1 MGNKEPADG
10 GPMPQENS
18 QEREVLGFKGPI
30 TTPEVNLEKIWLKLR
45 VDAFWDSCGILTSPQ
60 VVQLGMAMSA
70 SCKINSTCLL
80 LNSSISSADVVWTLN
95 GEQIPRDSNSKA
107 NPDFSMVT
115 IPQVNS
121 TRGNLSCYLLHKRI
135 PYLLGSVA
143 IHAGVPPDELQILHC
158 FTVWTANLTCYW
170 DPGQETHLPTIYTLH
185 VREDIGTCDEAF
197 NETKICVS
205 APDSS
210 FCTLT
215 IDRMMAHYSIWVT
228 GENQLGRAIS
238 HAVCLHATE
247 IVKLNPPEI
256 EALTS
261 AQGCL
266 IVKWKPPVHGLNTE
280 DKEEYEIRC
289 KDQEG
294 LQESWLQVPFTAAEN
309 ESNPKQLCSVS
320 PYTRYVVQMRAK
332 YPSNFSHWS
341 AWSQEKSVTTE
352 PAAPSHSPA
361 LWRRIA
367 AIGADRRREVLL
379 MWKPL
384 KKKEANGKILGYR
397 LFSQMKGRKE
407 TAMTPECITEALQYV
422 LVLSEEQYVIFL
434 TAYNS
439 AGESPSAKIIIP
451 AASPAVTSNSLL
463 SVLISPVDDH
473 SLLLHW
479 AAPLLPAASYVIE
492 WFQEPG
498 KLNWNASWHYE
509 AGNINHIIIKDV
521 FEPGRLYN
529 LSVHALSD
537 GDVWAS
543 GTTCSYSKQLHP
555 LSSPVLYPTQIWK
568 SQVAL
573 KWGDIPVRERRG
585 IVRNY
590 SLFYGEPG
598 GEMQSVV
605 LNSSIHHYT
614 ISNLSSG
621 SLLQIHIMVSTD
633 GGSSNSSVLTITT
646 NVFDDEEM
654 ELLLSSL
661 FIGLTLVLIFAVLTC
676 IYKHQL
682 IKAFLWP
689 QVPDPAN
696 TNLGSWKPKRVWMQ
710 GTLFPT
716 MEHTETLRM
725 CLSWFPSR
733 GNSELTSATH
743 EDMKRYFVEK
753 TWQSD
758 THEAS
763 TPSVMRSYDVS
774 HSESGQQVP
783 ALYPNKVQYSA
794 VLVHV
799 YGLPQCHPAPQVS
812 DSAILHHGSCGTHT
826 SWLGQNPPLEGD
838 LDGLYM
844 PHLELPG
851 GSPASV
857 HEFPFL
863 MALVVEDDSQPGQ
876 NHHPVSH

>member
-1 MGNKEPADG
+1 MWWIPIIY
-10 GPMPQENS
+10 S
-18 QEREVLGFKGPI
+18 VLSVSISHPG
-30 TTPEVNLEKIWLKLR
+30 VVAL
-45 VDAFWDSCGILTSPQ
+45 WDSCGILNSPQ
-60 VVQLGMAMSA
+60 VVQLGTSLSA

-80 LNSSISSADVVWTLN
+80 LNSSTSSADMIWKMN
-95 GEQIPRDSNSKA
+95 GEQIPRDSDSKA
-107 NPDFSMVT
+107 NPNFSMVT

-121 TRGNLSCYLLHKRI
+121 TRGNLSCYLYHKQI

-143 IHAGVPPDELQILHC
+143 FQAGVPPDELQILHC

-170 DPGQETHLPTIYTLH
+170 DPGQETHIPTTYTLH
-185 VREDIGTCDEAF
+185 VREDFGTCDEAF

-205 APDSS
+205 VPDSS

-228 GENQLGRAIS
+228 GENQLGQASS

-256 EALTS
+256 EALAS

-266 IVKWKPPVHGLNTE
+266 RVKWKAPVHGLNSE
-280 DKEEYEIRC
+280 DKEEYEIRYQ
-289 KDQEG
+289 DQEG
-294 LQESWLQVPFTAAEN
+294 PQESWIQVPFAAAEN
-309 ESNPKQLCSVS
+309 ESNPKQLCGVS
-320 PYTRYVVQMRAK
+320 PHTHYVAQMRTK

-341 AWSQEKSVTTE
+341 AWSQEKTVRTE

-367 AIGADRRREVLL
+367 EVGADRRREVLL
-379 MWKPL
+379 IWKPL

-397 LFSQMKGRKE
+397 LFSRMRGRKD
-407 TAMTPECITEALQYV
+407 TATIQECITEALQYV
-422 LVLSEEQYVIFL
+422 LFLPEEEYVIFL

-439 AGESPSAKIIIP
+439 AGESPSSKIIIP
-451 AASPAVTSNSLL
+451 AASRT
-463 SVLISPVDDH
+463 DDH

-479 AAPLLPAASYVIE
+479 VAPLLPAASYVVE
-492 WFQEPG
+492 WFEEPG

-509 AGNINHIIIKDV
+509 AGNINHIVIKDV
-521 FEPGRLYN
+521 FEPGHLYN

-537 GDVWAS
+537 GDVWTS
-543 GTTCSYSKQLHP
+543 GTICSYSKQLHP
-555 LSSPVLYPTQIWK
+555 LRSPVLYPTQIWK

-573 KWGDIPVRERRG
+573 NWEDIPVRERRG

-598 GEMQSVV
+598 GELQSIV

-633 GGSSNSSVLTITT
+633 GGRSNSSVLTITT
-646 NVFDDEEM
+646 KVFDDEEV
-654 ELLLSSL
+654 ELLVSSL
-661 FIGLTLVLIFAVLTC
+661 FIGLALVLIFAVLTC

-696 TNLGSWKPKRVWMQ
+696 TNLGSWKPKRMWMQ
-710 GTLFPT
+710 GALYPT
-716 MEHTETLRM
+716 MEQTEKLRM
-725 CLSWFPSR
+725 CLSWFPSK

-743 EDMKRYFVEK
+743 EDVKRYFAEK
-753 TWQSD
+753 PWQSD
-758 THEAS
+758 TP
-763 TPSVMRSYDVS
+763 TITRSQDVP
-774 HSESGQQVP
+774 HSESGQRIP
-783 ALYPNKVQYSA
+783 AIYPNKVQYSA

-799 YGLPQCHPAPQVS
+799 YGLPQCHTAPLVS
-812 DSAILHHGSCGTHT
+812 DSAILHHGSCGAHT
-826 SWLGQNPPLEGD
+826 SWLGQNPPLESD
-838 LDGLYM
+838 FDGLYM

-851 GSPASV
+851 ASPASV

-863 MALVVEDDSQPGQ
+863 MALMVEDDSQPGQ
-876 NHHPVSH
+876 NHRPVSH